1 MNLTRP
7 LDSSSIDSLARMANK
22 LPPDIE
28 WVQVAKTLNAEEY
41 RAVMDR
47 RLEIQREEEAERIR
61 SRTPDEV
68 ARDER
73 AAYKAAWDAKNGVRR
88 FHGNMGE
95 PWTEEE
101 RRRWPVRVSDDYIA
115 DPVARGEVERG
126 ERFARAT
133 AALADLSGSG
143 PAEGFYAIRRLIAE
157 AASLIEDRCDR
168 SAEALAARVAGE
180 AEELRRRM
188 SVDPAGRSDRL
199 QARLGDYVRELRELI
214 GRGGEA

>member
-1 MNLTRP
+1 MERP
-7 LDSSSIDSLARMANK
+7 FSESDYVSLARSADEK
-22 LPPDIE
+22 PPGALWRKWESRLTDG
-28 WVQVAKTLNAEEY
+28 EY
-41 RAVMDR
+41 HEATRA
-47 RLEIQREEEAERIR
+47 LFQLQRERQAKRIR

-68 ARDER
+68 AHDER

-88 FHGNMGE
+88 FHGNTGE
-95 PWTEEE
+95 PWTEQE

-199 QARLGDYVRELRELI
+199 QARLGEYVRQLRELI

>member
-1 MNLTRP
+1 MERP
-7 LDSSSIDSLARMANK
+7 LSESDYVSLAKSADEK
-22 LPPDIE
+22 PPGALWRKWESQLTDG
-28 WVQVAKTLNAEEY
+28 EY
-41 RAVMDR
+41 SEVTRA
-47 RLEIQREEEAERIR
+47 LSQLQRERQAERV
-61 SRTPDEV
+61 SNRTPEEV

-133 AALADLSGSG
+133 SVLDVLSGSG
-143 PAEGFYAIRRLIAE
+143 PAEGFYAIRRLVAE
-157 AASLIEDRCDR
+157 AASLIEERRDR
-168 SAEALAARVAGE
+168 SAEALAARVAVE

-199 QARLGDYVRELRELI
+199 QARLGEYVRQLRELI